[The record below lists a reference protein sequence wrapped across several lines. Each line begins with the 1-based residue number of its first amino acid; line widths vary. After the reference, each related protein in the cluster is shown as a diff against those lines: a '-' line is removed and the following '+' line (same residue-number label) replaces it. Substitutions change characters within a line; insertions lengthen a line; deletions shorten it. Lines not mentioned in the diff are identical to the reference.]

1 MAASPIR
8 RPSKPATSPKSARQT
23 QEFVPS
29 KSRPDRPARTT
40 RPAAPVRPKGAD
52 PVVPVETLEEDATPA
67 EGHKL
72 QKMLAAAGLGSRR
85 EMETWITAERVSV
98 NGETATLGDRIM
110 PGDRVLVDKRP
121 VKLNFEVE
129 LPRILIYHKQE
140 GEIVSRD
147 DPKARKTVFDALPRV
162 RNGKWIAIGR
172 LDFNTEGL
180 LIFTTSGELANRLMH
195 PSFEVEREYTVRIMG
210 ELSQE
215 QMKQMTAGIELED
228 GMGYFERIAEMGGES
243 SNRWYQVII
252 KEGRNREVRRMF
264 EKMGMMVSRLIR
276 VRFGMVNLPPRVK
289 RGQMLELESVQVAAI
304 LNWVNLPVPEF
315 LPQNRPQD
323 KKR

>member
-1 MAASPIR
+1 MPASPIR
-8 RPSKPATSPKSARQT
+8 RPRKPATPPAEPKFAKDVKSSRGERAPKAEAPRRH
-23 QEFVPS
+23 VPEV
-29 KSRPDRPARTT
+29 P
-40 RPAAPVRPKGAD
+40 APVAE
-52 PVVPVETLEEDATPA
+52 PVETGDGAQ
-67 EGHKL
+67 KL
-72 QKMLAAAGLGSRR
+72 QKMLASAGLGSRR
-85 EMETWITAERVSV
+85 EMETWITAGRVSI
-98 NGETATLGDRIM
+98 NGVTATLGERVS

-121 VKLNFEVE
+121 VKLSFDVE
-129 LPRILIYHKQE
+129 LPRVLIYHKQE

-162 RNGKWIAIGR
+162 RNGKWVAIGR

-215 QMKQMTAGIELED
+215 QMKSMTAGVELED
-228 GMGYFERIAEMGGES
+228 GMAYFERIAEMGGEG

-264 EKMGMMVSRLIR
+264 EKFGMMVSRLIR

-289 RGQMLELESVQVAAI
+289 RGHMLELESAQVAAI
-304 LNWVNLPVPEF
+304 LKWVGLPVPEQ

>member
-1 MAASPIR
+1 MPSSPIR
-8 RPSKPATSPKSARQT
+8 RPTKPRVTPVNKAPQAKP
-23 QEFVPS
+23 QEFAPRHPS
-29 KSRPDRPARTT
+29 KKLQP
-40 RPAAPVRPKGAD
+40 APVVEVEAEVEADTGASQ
-52 PVVPVETLEEDATPA
+52 
-67 EGHKL
+67 KL
-72 QKMLAAAGLGSRR
+72 QKMLAAAGMGSRR
-85 EMETWITAERVSV
+85 DMESRIEAGQVTV
-98 NGETATLGDRIM
+98 NGEKATLGL
-110 PGDRVLVDKRP
+110 RVGPTDKVMLEGRH

-129 LPRILIYHKQE
+129 LPRILIYHKRE

-147 DPKARKTVFDALPRV
+147 DPKARTTVFDALPRV

-195 PSFEVEREYTVRIMG
+195 PSFEVEREYSVRIMG

-215 QMKQMTAGIELED
+215 QMRSMTAGIMLDD
-228 GMGYFERIAEMGGES
+228 GKAYFDRIAEMGGEG

-264 EKMGMMVSRLIR
+264 EAMGMMVSRLIR
-276 VRFGMVNLPPRVK
+276 VRFGMVNLPPRIK
-289 RGQMLELESVQVAAI
+289 RGQMLELESIQVANI
-304 LNWVNLPVPEF
+304 LKWVDLPVPAQ

-323 KKR
+323 RKR

>member
-1 MAASPIR
+1 MPASPIR
-8 RPSKPATSPKSARQT
+8 RPRKPATPLAEPKNTKDVKPFRGERTHKADAPRRQVV
-23 QEFVPS
+23 E
-29 KSRPDRPARTT
+29 
-40 RPAAPVRPKGAD
+40 APVVAAEPTESSDGAQ
-52 PVVPVETLEEDATPA
+52 
-67 EGHKL
+67 KL
-72 QKMLAAAGLGSRR
+72 QKMLAGAGLGSRR
-85 EMETWITAERVSV
+85 EMETWITAGRVSV
-98 NGETATLGDRIM
+98 NGELAKLGDRVGQ
-110 PGDRVLVDKRP
+110 GDRVLVDKRP
-121 VKLNFEVE
+121 VKLIFEVE
-129 LPRILIYHKQE
+129 LPRILIYHKPE

-215 QMKQMTAGIELED
+215 QMKQMTAGVELED
-228 GMGYFERIAEMGGES
+228 GKAYFERIAEMGGEG

-264 EKMGMMVSRLIR
+264 EKMNMMVSRLIR

-289 RGQMLELESVQVAAI
+289 RGHMLELESVQVAAI
-304 LNWVNLPVPEF
+304 LKWVGLAVPEQ

>member
-1 MAASPIR
+1 MPASPIR
-8 RPSKPATSPKSARQT
+8 RPRKPATPPAEPKFAKDVKSPRGERAPKAEAPRRH
-23 QEFVPS
+23 VPEV
-29 KSRPDRPARTT
+29 P
-40 RPAAPVRPKGAD
+40 APVAES
-52 PVVPVETLEEDATPA
+52 VETGDGAQ
-67 EGHKL
+67 KL
-72 QKMLAAAGLGSRR
+72 QKMLASAGLGSRR
-85 EMETWITAERVSV
+85 EMETWITAGRVLI
-98 NGETATLGDRIM
+98 NGVTATLGERVS

-121 VKLNFEVE
+121 VKLSFDVE
-129 LPRILIYHKQE
+129 LPRVLIYHKQE

-162 RNGKWIAIGR
+162 RNGKWVAIGR

-215 QMKQMTAGIELED
+215 QMKSMTAGVELED
-228 GMGYFERIAEMGGES
+228 GMAYFERIAEMGGEG

-264 EKMGMMVSRLIR
+264 EKFGMMVSRLIR

-289 RGQMLELESVQVAAI
+289 RGHMLELESAQVAAI
-304 LNWVNLPVPEF
+304 LKWVGLPVPEQ

>member
-1 MAASPIR
+1 MPASPIR
-8 RPSKPATSPKSARQT
+8 RPRKPA
-23 QEFVPS
+23 
-29 KSRPDRPARTT
+29 
-40 RPAAPVRPKGAD
+40 
-52 PVVPVETLEEDATPA
+52 ATPA
-67 EGHKL
+67 EPKFSRDIKAPNSVKADGHRPKADAPRRQVAENAEAAPEPAEAPDGAQKL

-85 EMETWITAERVSV
+85 EMETWITAGRVSV
-98 NGETATLGDRIM
+98 NGIIATMGDRVAV
-110 PGDRVLVDKRP
+110 GDRVLVDKRP
-121 VKLNFEVE
+121 VKMNFEVE

-195 PSFEVEREYTVRIMG
+195 PSFEVEREYSVRIMG

-215 QMKQMTAGIELED
+215 QMKGMTAGIELED
-228 GMGYFERIAEMGGES
+228 GKAYFERIAEMGGEG

-264 EKMGMMVSRLIR
+264 EHYGMMVSRLIR

-289 RGQMLELESVQVAAI
+289 RGHMLELESAQVAAI
-304 LNWVNLPVPEF
+304 LKWVDLPVPEQ

>member
-1 MAASPIR
+1 MPSSPIR
-8 RPSKPATSPKSARQT
+8 RPTKPRITPANKAPQAKP
-23 QEFVPS
+23 QEFAPRHPS
-29 KSRPDRPARTT
+29 KKPDS
-40 RPAAPVRPKGAD
+40 APVVAVEAEVEADTGASQ
-52 PVVPVETLEEDATPA
+52 
-67 EGHKL
+67 KL
-72 QKMLAAAGLGSRR
+72 QKMLASAGMGSRR
-85 EMETWITAERVSV
+85 DMESRIEAGQVTV
-98 NGETATLGDRIM
+98 NGEKATLGL
-110 PGDRVLVDKRP
+110 RVGPTDKVMLEGRH

-129 LPRILIYHKQE
+129 LPRILIYHKRE

-147 DPKARKTVFDALPRV
+147 DPKARTTVFDALPRV

-195 PSFEVEREYTVRIMG
+195 PSFEVEREYSVRIMG

-215 QMKQMTAGIELED
+215 QMRSMTAGILLDD
-228 GMGYFERIAEMGGES
+228 GKAYFDRIAEMGGEG

-264 EKMGMMVSRLIR
+264 EAMGMMVSRLIR
-276 VRFGMVNLPPRVK
+276 VRFGMVNLPPRIK
-289 RGQMLELESVQVAAI
+289 RGQMLELESIQVAAI
-304 LNWVNLPVPEF
+304 LKWVDLPVPAQ

-323 KKR
+323 RKR

>member
-1 MAASPIR
+1 MPASPIR
-8 RPSKPATSPKSARQT
+8 RSRKPATDA
-23 QEFVPS
+23 
-29 KSRPDRPARTT
+29 
-40 RPAAPVRPKGAD
+40 AAPKFAKEAKVSAGEHGRKAENPRRRLSEA
-52 PVVPVETLEEDATPA
+52 PVAEPESPEEPSAA
-67 EGHKL
+67 QKL

-85 EMETWITAERVSV
+85 EMETWISAGRVSI
-98 NGETATLGDRIM
+98 NGVTATLGERVS

-121 VKLNFEVE
+121 VKMSFDVE
-129 LPRILIYHKQE
+129 LPRVLIYHKQD

-195 PSFEVEREYTVRIMG
+195 PSFEVEREYSVRIMG
-210 ELSQE
+210 EMSQE
-215 QMKQMTAGIELED
+215 QMKSMTAGIELDD
-228 GMGYFERIAEMGGES
+228 GKAYFERIAEMGGEG

-264 EKMGMMVSRLIR
+264 EKVGMMVSRLIR
-276 VRFGMVNLPPRVK
+276 VRFGMVNLPPRIK
-289 RGQMLELESVQVAAI
+289 RGQMLELESAQVAAI
-304 LNWVNLPVPEF
+304 LKWVGLPVPEQ

>member
-1 MAASPIR
+1 M
-8 RPSKPATSPKSARQT
+8 
-23 QEFVPS
+23 
-29 KSRPDRPARTT
+29 
-40 RPAAPVRPKGAD
+40 
-52 PVVPVETLEEDATPA
+52 
-67 EGHKL
+67 
-72 QKMLAAAGLGSRR
+72 
-85 EMETWITAERVSV
+85 
-98 NGETATLGDRIM
+98 NGEKATLGL
-110 PGDRVLVDKRP
+110 RVGPTDKVMLEGRH

-129 LPRILIYHKQE
+129 LPRILIYHKRE

-147 DPKARKTVFDALPRV
+147 DPKARTTVFDALPRV

-195 PSFEVEREYTVRIMG
+195 PSFEVEREYSVRIMG

-215 QMKQMTAGIELED
+215 QMRSMTAGILLDD
-228 GMGYFERIAEMGGES
+228 GKAYFDRIAEMGGEG

-264 EKMGMMVSRLIR
+264 EAMGMMVSRLIR
-276 VRFGMVNLPPRVK
+276 VRFGMVNLPPRIK
-289 RGQMLELESVQVAAI
+289 RGQMLELESIQVAAI
-304 LNWVNLPVPEF
+304 LKWVDLPVPAQ

-323 KKR
+323 RKR

>member
-1 MAASPIR
+1 
-8 RPSKPATSPKSARQT
+8 
-23 QEFVPS
+23 
-29 KSRPDRPARTT
+29 
-40 RPAAPVRPKGAD
+40 
-52 PVVPVETLEEDATPA
+52 
-67 EGHKL
+67 
-72 QKMLAAAGLGSRR
+72 
-85 EMETWITAERVSV
+85 VSV

-121 VKLNFEVE
+121 VKLSFEVE

-228 GMGYFERIAEMGGES
+228 GMAYFERIAEMGGES

-289 RGQMLELESVQVAAI
+289 RGQMLELETAQVASI
-304 LNWVNLPVPEF
+304 LNWVALPVPEF
-315 LPQNRPQD
+315 LPQSRPQD

>member
-1 MAASPIR
+1 MPASPIR
-8 RPSKPATSPKSARQT
+8 RPRKPATPPAEPKFAKDVKSPRGERAPKAEAPRRH
-23 QEFVPS
+23 VPEV
-29 KSRPDRPARTT
+29 P
-40 RPAAPVRPKGAD
+40 APVAE
-52 PVVPVETLEEDATPA
+52 PVETGDGAQ
-67 EGHKL
+67 KL
-72 QKMLAAAGLGSRR
+72 QKMLASAGLGSRR
-85 EMETWITAERVSV
+85 EMETWITAGRVSI
-98 NGETATLGDRIM
+98 NGVTATLGERVS

-121 VKLNFEVE
+121 VKLSFDVE
-129 LPRILIYHKQE
+129 LPRVLIYHKQE

-162 RNGKWIAIGR
+162 RNGKWVAIGR

-215 QMKQMTAGIELED
+215 QMKSMTAGVELED
-228 GMGYFERIAEMGGES
+228 GMAYFERIAEMGGEG

-264 EKMGMMVSRLIR
+264 EKFGMMVSRLIR

-289 RGQMLELESVQVAAI
+289 RGHMLELESAQVAAI
-304 LNWVNLPVPEF
+304 LKWVGLPVPEQ

>member
-1 MAASPIR
+1 MPSSPIRPPKKSRAKPASPIR
-8 RPSKPATSPKSARQT
+8 RPLAPEPAKPHAHRPNTVPEISA
-23 QEFVPS
+23 EPEN
-29 KSRPDRPARTT
+29 DAPASQ
-40 RPAAPVRPKGAD
+40 
-52 PVVPVETLEEDATPA
+52 
-67 EGHKL
+67 KL
-72 QKMLAAAGLGSRR
+72 QKVLAGSGLGSRR
-85 EMETWITAERVSV
+85 DMETWIEAGRVSV
-98 NGETATLGDRIM
+98 NGTVATLGRRVS
-110 PGDRVLVDKRP
+110 PGDRILVDNRP
-121 VKLNFEVE
+121 VKLNLEDE
-129 LPRILIYHKQE
+129 LPRVLIYHKRE

-147 DPKARKTVFDALPRV
+147 DPQARTTVFEELPRV

-180 LIFTTSGELANRLMH
+180 LIFTTSGDLANRLMH
-195 PSFEVEREYTVRIMG
+195 PSFEVEREYSVRIMG

-215 QMKQMTAGIELED
+215 QMRSMTAGIQLED
-228 GMGYFERIAEMGGES
+228 GPAHFERIAEQGGES

-264 EKMGMMVSRLIR
+264 EAMGMMVSRLIR

-289 RGQMLELESVQVAAI
+289 RGQMLELESQQVAAI
-304 LNWVNLPVPEF
+304 LKWADLPVPEM

>member
-1 MAASPIR
+1 MPSSPIR
-8 RPSKPATSPKSARQT
+8 RPTKPRITPANKAPQAKP
-23 QEFVPS
+23 QEFAPRHPS
-29 KSRPDRPARTT
+29 KKPHS
-40 RPAAPVRPKGAD
+40 APVVEVEAEVEADTGASQ
-52 PVVPVETLEEDATPA
+52 
-67 EGHKL
+67 KL
-72 QKMLAAAGLGSRR
+72 QKMLASAGMGSRR
-85 EMETWITAERVSV
+85 DMESRIEAGQVTV
-98 NGETATLGDRIM
+98 NGEKATLGL
-110 PGDRVLVDKRP
+110 RVGPTDKVMLEGRH

-129 LPRILIYHKQE
+129 LPRILIYHKRE

-147 DPKARKTVFDALPRV
+147 DPKARTTVFDALPRV

-195 PSFEVEREYTVRIMG
+195 PSFEVEREYSVRIMG

-215 QMKQMTAGIELED
+215 QMRSMTAGILLDD
-228 GMGYFERIAEMGGES
+228 GKAYFDRIAEMGGEG

-264 EKMGMMVSRLIR
+264 EAMGIMVSRLIR
-276 VRFGMVNLPPRVK
+276 VRFGMVNLPPRIK
-289 RGQMLELESVQVAAI
+289 RGQMLELESIQVAAI
-304 LNWVNLPVPEF
+304 LKWVDLPVPAQ

-323 KKR
+323 RKR

>member
-1 MAASPIR
+1 MPSSPIR
-8 RPSKPATSPKSARQT
+8 RPSKPRVTPANKAPQAKPQEIASRHPPRKSH
-23 QEFVPS
+23 P
-29 KSRPDRPARTT
+29 
-40 RPAAPVRPKGAD
+40 APVMEVEAEVEADAGASQ
-52 PVVPVETLEEDATPA
+52 
-67 EGHKL
+67 KL
-72 QKMLAAAGLGSRR
+72 QKMLASAGMGSRR
-85 EMETWITAERVSV
+85 DMESRIEAGQVTV
-98 NGETATLGDRIM
+98 NGVTATLGQ
-110 PGDRVLVDKRP
+110 RVGPSDKVMLDGRH

-129 LPRILIYHKQE
+129 LPRILIYHKRE

-147 DPKARKTVFDALPRV
+147 DPKARTTVFDALPRV

-195 PSFEVEREYTVRIMG
+195 PSFEVEREYSVRIMG
-210 ELSQE
+210 ELSQA
-215 QMKQMTAGIELED
+215 QMRSMTAGIMLDD
-228 GMGYFERIAEMGGES
+228 GKAYFDRIAEMGGEG

-264 EKMGMMVSRLIR
+264 EAMGMMVSRLIR
-276 VRFGMVNLPPRVK
+276 VRFGMVNLPPRIK

-304 LNWVNLPVPEF
+304 LKWVDLPVPAQ

>member
-1 MAASPIR
+1 MPSSPIR
-8 RPSKPATSPKSARQT
+8 RSTKPRATSVK
-23 QEFVPS
+23 
-29 KSRPDRPARTT
+29 KGLPDAPHD
-40 RPAAPVRPKGAD
+40 PAARHSPKKPYSA
-52 PVVPVETLEEDATPA
+52 PVEQTEAEIKVDTDASQ
-67 EGHKL
+67 KL
-72 QKMLAAAGLGSRR
+72 QKMLASAGMGSRR
-85 EMETWITAERVSV
+85 DMESRIEAGLVTV
-98 NGETATLGDRIM
+98 NGEKASLGMRVGAT
-110 PGDRVLVDKRP
+110 DKVMLEGRH

-129 LPRILIYHKQE
+129 LPRILIYHKRE

-147 DPKARKTVFDALPRV
+147 DPKARTTVFDALPRV

-195 PSFEVEREYTVRIMG
+195 PSFEVEREYSVRIMG

-215 QMKQMTAGIELED
+215 QMRSMTAGIMLDD
-228 GMGYFERIAEMGGES
+228 GKAYFERIAEMGGEG

-264 EKMGMMVSRLIR
+264 EAMGMMVSRLIR
-276 VRFGMVNLPPRVK
+276 VRFGMVNLPPRIK
-289 RGQMLELESVQVAAI
+289 RGQMLELESVQVASI
-304 LNWVNLPVPEF
+304 LKWVDLPVPAQ

-323 KKR
+323 RKR

>member
-1 MAASPIR
+1 MPASPIR
-8 RPSKPATSPKSARQT
+8 RPRKPATAAAAPKFAKETKVSAGER
-23 QEFVPS
+23 
-29 KSRPDRPARTT
+29 DRKVENPRRRLPEA
-40 RPAAPVRPKGAD
+40 PAA
-52 PVVPVETLEEDATPA
+52 ESESLEAPSA
-67 EGHKL
+67 AQKL

-85 EMETWITAERVSV
+85 EMETWISAGRVSI
-98 NGETATLGDRIM
+98 NGVTATLGERVS

-121 VKLNFEVE
+121 VKMSFDVE
-129 LPRILIYHKQE
+129 LPRVLIYHKQD

-195 PSFEVEREYTVRIMG
+195 PSFEVEREYSVRIMG
-210 ELSQE
+210 EMSQE
-215 QMKQMTAGIELED
+215 QMKSMTAGIELED
-228 GMGYFERIAEMGGES
+228 GKAYFERIAEMGGEG

-264 EKMGMMVSRLIR
+264 EKVGMMVSRLIR
-276 VRFGMVNLPPRVK
+276 VRFGMVNLPPRIK
-289 RGQMLELESVQVAAI
+289 RGQMLELESAQVAAI
-304 LNWVNLPVPEF
+304 LKWVGLPVPEQ

>member
-1 MAASPIR
+1 MPSSPIR
-8 RPSKPATSPKSARQT
+8 RSTKPRATSVK
-23 QEFVPS
+23 
-29 KSRPDRPARTT
+29 KGLPDAPHD
-40 RPAAPVRPKGAD
+40 PAARHSPKKPYSA
-52 PVVPVETLEEDATPA
+52 PVEKTEAEIKVDTDASQ
-67 EGHKL
+67 KL
-72 QKMLAAAGLGSRR
+72 QKMLASAGMGSRR
-85 EMETWITAERVSV
+85 DMESRIEAGLVTV
-98 NGETATLGDRIM
+98 NGEKASLGMRVGAT
-110 PGDRVLVDKRP
+110 DKVMLEGRH

-129 LPRILIYHKQE
+129 LPRILIYHKRE

-147 DPKARKTVFDALPRV
+147 DPKARTTVFDALPRV

-195 PSFEVEREYTVRIMG
+195 PSFEVEREYSVRIMG

-215 QMKQMTAGIELED
+215 QMRSMTAGIMLDD
-228 GMGYFERIAEMGGES
+228 GKAYFERIAEMGGEG

-264 EKMGMMVSRLIR
+264 EAMGMMVSRLIR
-276 VRFGMVNLPPRVK
+276 VRFGMVNLPPRIK
-289 RGQMLELESVQVAAI
+289 RGQMLELESVQVASI
-304 LNWVNLPVPEF
+304 LKWVDLPVPAQ

-323 KKR
+323 RKR

>member
-1 MAASPIR
+1 MPSSPIR
-8 RPSKPATSPKSARQT
+8 RPTKPRVTPGNKASQVAPQA
-23 QEFVPS
+23 FVPRHPS
-29 KSRPDRPARTT
+29 KKSQ
-40 RPAAPVRPKGAD
+40 AAPILE
-52 PVVPVETLEEDATPA
+52 VEA
-67 EGHKL
+67 ETEAENGGLQKL
-72 QKMLAAAGLGSRR
+72 QKMLAGAGMGSRR
-85 EMETWITAERVSV
+85 EMESRIEAGQVTV
-98 NGETATLGDRIM
+98 NGEKATLGQ
-110 PGDRVLVDKRP
+110 RVGPKDKVMLEGRH

-129 LPRILIYHKQE
+129 LPRILIYHKRE

-147 DPKARKTVFDALPRV
+147 DPKARTTVFDALPRV

-195 PSFEVEREYTVRIMG
+195 PSFEVEREYSVRIMG

-215 QMKQMTAGIELED
+215 QMRSMTAGITLED
-228 GMGYFERIAEMGGES
+228 GKAYFDRIAEMGGEG

-264 EKMGMMVSRLIR
+264 EAMGMMVSRLIR
-276 VRFGMVNLPPRVK
+276 VRFGMVNLPPRIK
-289 RGQMLELESVQVAAI
+289 RGQMLELESIQVANI
-304 LNWVNLPVPEF
+304 LKWVDLPVPAQ

-323 KKR
+323 RKR